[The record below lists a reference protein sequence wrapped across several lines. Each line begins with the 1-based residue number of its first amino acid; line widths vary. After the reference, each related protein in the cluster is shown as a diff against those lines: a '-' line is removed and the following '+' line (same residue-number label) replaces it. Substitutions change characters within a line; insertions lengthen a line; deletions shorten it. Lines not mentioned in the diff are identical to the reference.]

1 MLKKLWEWLKNPHG
15 WQVFVLWAVSLAAA
29 AGAVALT
36 VLRPD
41 GAAAYAAYVFD
52 AAAAILLGYSVYAA
66 VKYAPHIR
74 RDFLAYTERLPAAN
88 RFFRDYGF
96 RTLAFGIFAFIINF
110 GYAALQMVLAVL
122 LPSTW
127 YGVLAGYYF
136 CLGALRCFLF
146 VGWSRAKKHADGDA
160 RALADGKL
168 RLYRLCGIALLVLEI
183 ALTTAV
189 TQIVISKSNPR
200 SSEIMAISSAAYTFY
215 RIALAVFNAR
225 KTYRLHDPLLQS
237 FRNIGLTD
245 AAVALLALETTMIA
259 TFGGE
264 TETSLLIVRAAT
276 GFGVCALTIAM
287 GIFMIV
293 RGTQRLKKLRSEG
306 VTPDMGA
313 ADGVT
318 GILAPPAAESG
329 ETRGTE
335 ETEDEQR

>member
-36 VLRPD
+36 VLSPD

-96 RTLAFGIFAFIINF
+96 RTLAFGIFAFVINF

-189 TQIVISKSNPR
+189 TQMVLSKSNPR

-264 TETSLLIVRAAT
+264 TEPSLLIVRAAT

-293 RGTQRLKKLRSEG
+293 RGTQRLKKLRSEDI
-306 VTPDMGA
+306 TPDMGA
-313 ADGVT
+313 ADDVT